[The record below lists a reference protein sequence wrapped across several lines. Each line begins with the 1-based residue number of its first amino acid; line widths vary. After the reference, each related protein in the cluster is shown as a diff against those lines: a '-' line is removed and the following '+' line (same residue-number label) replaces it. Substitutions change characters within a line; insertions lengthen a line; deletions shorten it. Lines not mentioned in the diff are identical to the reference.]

1 MKRPTRILAIVGTLI
16 VLLLAL
22 LVVLPLL
29 FRDRIA
35 QRAKLEVNRSL
46 DARVEWRDV
55 GLTFFRNF
63 PNFTLRLD
71 DLTVAGKGLFEGD
84 TLASIRHLQVVL
96 DLASVLGSV
105 VGSGGRPIV
114 VRAVELDQPRL
125 SLIALEDGT
134 ANWDI
139 TKKTAETAPSQP
151 AKPVAISLERF
162 EITGAAVT
170 YDDAKSKLKASL
182 SGYDQSLTGDF
193 SRDLVGIR
201 TKADA
206 DTVSLTFAGIPYLNR
221 VRLGLTADVQADLAH
236 KSYTLKETEL
246 RLNDLRLGVSGSA
259 RSAGKQLGLDLAFT
273 APSTKFRDILSLVP
287 AIYAHDF
294 EKVKT
299 AGTIAVSGQV
309 KGEYGDR
316 AFPSFALKAKV
327 DNAAFQYPD
336 LPLPARDIFLD
347 LALSNPGGS
356 ADSTVVKLNR
366 FHLLLGRNP
375 VDANMVLRTPI
386 SDPDVDLRVKGK
398 VDLADVRR
406 SMKLEGI
413 DQLAGTVAADAA
425 VRTRMSFIDK
435 KQYERVG
442 ASGTVDVGGLTVKG
456 KDLPHPLS
464 IQQASLRLAPERAEL
479 RSFAGSIGSSDVQ
492 ATGSLENLLGFVFRD
507 DVLRGT
513 ATVRSN
519 RFDLNEWRSGEGD
532 LQVIPVPPKIDFG
545 LDASVAELTYANLK
559 MTNAH
564 GRLRVKDQRV
574 TLENFRVNTLGGEIG
589 VTGFYE
595 TTQPAKPTFDVGL
608 KMTKV
613 DIPAAFRA
621 FTTVQMLAPV
631 AKYAVGSM
639 STDLRVNGA
648 LGKNMMP
655 LFPALSGGGS
665 VQTSN
670 LDLKDFPPLEK
681 IVDVTKLQFL
691 DNPGLDALRAA
702 FQIRE
707 GRLFVKPF
715 DVKLGGT
722 TMTVSGSNGFDQ
734 SLQYALGLRV
744 PRALMGG
751 GANSAISGLLSKAG
765 GAGIDL
771 SAAPEIP
778 LGIQLAGTVTNPSI
792 KVDVSSV
799 ASSVKEGVQQAV
811 QQAATQKLSAE
822 ATKLV
827 QEAEQRA
834 ASIRK
839 EAQTLADKVKLEGY
853 QQADSLTAKATSP
866 ILQLAAKPAAD
877 QLRKQA
883 DSKAAGIVREANQRA
898 DSLVAQ
904 ARRQA
909 DETSG
914 AK

>member
-63 PNFTLRLD
+63 PNLTLRLD
-71 DLTVAGKGLFEGD
+71 DLTVAGKGRFEKD
-84 TLASIRHLQVVL
+84 TLAAIRHLQVVL
-96 DLASVLGSV
+96 DLPSVLRGV

-125 SLIALEDGT
+125 TLIALEDGT

-139 TKKTAETAPSQP
+139 TKKTPEAAPSQ
-151 AKPVAISLERF
+151 AKPVAISLRRF

-182 SGYDQSLTGDF
+182 SGYDQSLAGDF
-193 SRDLVGIR
+193 SQDLVGIR

-236 KSYTLKETEL
+236 KSYTLEDTEL

-259 RSAGKQLGLDLAFT
+259 RSAGKLLGLDLAFT

-309 KGEYGDR
+309 KGEYGDSV
-316 AFPSFALKAKV
+316 FPSFALKTKV

-347 LALSNPGGS
+347 LAITNPGGS

-435 KQYERVG
+435 KQYERVV

-492 ATGSLENLLGFVFRD
+492 ATGSLENLLGFMFRD

-519 RFDLNEWRSGEGD
+519 RFNLNEWQSGEGD

-545 LDASVAELTYANLK
+545 LDATVAELTYANLK

-574 TLENFRVNTLGGEIG
+574 TLEDFRMNTLGGEIG
-589 VTGFYE
+589 LTGFYE
-595 TTQPAKPTFDVGL
+595 TTQPAKPTFDVAL

-613 DIPAAFRA
+613 DIPAAFKA

-631 AKYAVGSM
+631 AKYAVGTM

-655 LFPALSGGGS
+655 LFPALGGGGS

-670 LDLKDFPPLEK
+670 LDLKNFPPLEK

-691 DNPGLDALRAA
+691 DNPGLDALRAV

-707 GRLFVKPF
+707 GRLFVQPF
-715 DVKLGGT
+715 NVKLGGT
-722 TMTVSGSNGFDQ
+722 TMSVSGSNGLDQ
-734 SLQYALGLRV
+734 SLQYTLGLRV
-744 PRALMGG
+744 PRSLMGG
-751 GANSAISGLLSKAG
+751 AANSAITGLVSKAG

-771 SAAPEIP
+771 NAAPEIP

-827 QEAEQRA
+827 QEAEQKA
-834 ASIRK
+834 ASIRQ

-853 QQADSLTAKATSP
+853 QQADSMTAKATNP
-866 ILQLAAKPAAD
+866 ILKLAAKPAAD
-877 QLRKQA
+877 ELRKQA

-909 DETSG
+909 DKTSG
-914 AK
+914 GK

>member
-63 PNFTLRLD
+63 PNLTLRLD
-71 DLTVAGKGLFEGD
+71 DLTVAGKGRFEGD

-105 VGSGGRPIV
+105 VGGGGRPII

-139 TKKTAETAPSQP
+139 TKKTTEGPSQP
-151 AKPVAISLERF
+151 AKPVAISLKRF
-162 EITGAAVT
+162 EITDAAVT
-170 YDDAKSKLKASL
+170 YDNAKSKLKASL

-193 SRDLVGIR
+193 SQDLVGIR
-201 TKADA
+201 IKADA

-221 VRLGLTADVQADLAH
+221 VRVGLTADIQADLAH
-236 KSYTLKETEL
+236 KSYTLKDTEL
-246 RLNDLRLGVSGSA
+246 RLNDLRLGISGSA
-259 RSAGKQLGLDLAFT
+259 RSAGKQLGLDVAFT

-309 KGEYGDR
+309 KGEYGDS
-316 AFPSFALKAKV
+316 AFPSFALKTKV

-347 LALSNPGGS
+347 LALTNPGGS
-356 ADSTVVKLNR
+356 ADSTVVRLNR

-479 RSFAGSIGSSDVQ
+479 RSFASSIGSSDVQ
-492 ATGSLENLLGFVFRD
+492 ATGSLENLLGFMFRD
-507 DVLRGT
+507 EVLRGT

-519 RFDLNEWRSGEGD
+519 RFNLNEWQSSEGD

-545 LDASVAELTYANLK
+545 LDATVGELTYANLK

-574 TLENFRVNTLGGEIG
+574 TLEDFRMNTLGGEIG

-631 AKYAVGSM
+631 AKYAVGTM

-691 DNPGLDALRAA
+691 DNPGVDALRAA

-715 DVKLGGT
+715 EVKLGGT

-744 PRALMGG
+744 PRSLMGG

-771 SAAPEIP
+771 NAAPEIP

-799 ASSVKEGVQQAV
+799 ASSVKEGVQQA
-811 QQAATQKLSAE
+811 ATQKLSAE

-827 QEAEQRA
+827 QEAEQKA
-834 ASIRK
+834 ASIRQ
-839 EAQTLADKVKLEGY
+839 EAQTLAGKVKLEGY
-853 QQADSLTAKATSP
+853 QQADSLTAKASSP
-866 ILQLAAKPAAD
+866 ILKLAAKPAAD
-877 QLRKQA
+877 ELRKQA

-909 DETSG
+909 G
-914 AK
+914 QPQAPK